1 VDVRHDSVCPD
12 LRMFAGGE
20 VQTTFPEKTSV
31 RCIVDPKGK
40 FRKTT
45 GPRPHTSGEDPRAG
59 MAGGRAI
66 VLDVEFVG
74 LRGEHVPGLRIISL
88 DSDKGDFFVLEPES
102 GCDDDLRV
110 GGWSG

>member
-1 VDVRHDSVCPD
+1 MDRRHDSVCPD

-31 RCIVDPKGK
+31 RCIVDSKGK
-40 FRKTT
+40 FRKTA
-45 GPRPHTSGEDPRAG
+45 GPRPDTSGEDPRARL
-59 MAGGRAI
+59 AGRRAI

-74 LRGEHVPGLRIISL
+74 VRGKYFSGLRIVRL
-88 DSDKGDFFVLEPES
+88 DGDKGDFFVLEPES